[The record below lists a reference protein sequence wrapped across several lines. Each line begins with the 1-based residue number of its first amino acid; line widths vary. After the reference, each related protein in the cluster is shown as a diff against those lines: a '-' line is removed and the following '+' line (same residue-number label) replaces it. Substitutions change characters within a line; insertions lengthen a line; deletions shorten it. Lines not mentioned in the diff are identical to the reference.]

1 MISFWISVVQ
11 PTIDWKRLSRRSS
24 QSRRRAAAWCSR
36 RSRRAPSGQ
45 RGPRRSPGAIW
56 AAITRH
62 WIVSPR
68 RSSPSRGV
76 APTTTPNQR
85 PRISQPPVRTSTPE
99 LITAQLPQVLVMH
112 DASDRSQVG
121 RCSREPLRGDQY
133 LSRGKDAH
141 HDSMG
146 TCGAR

>member
-1 MISFWISVVQ
+1 MISFWISVV
-11 PTIDWKRLSRRSS
+11 PPKIDWTRLSRRSS
-24 QSRRRAAAWCSR
+24 HSCRRAADWCSR

-45 RGPRRSPGAIW
+45 REPRRPRGAIW
-56 AAITRH
+56 AAITH
-62 WIVSPR
+62 QGIVSPR
-68 RSSPSRGV
+68 GNSPVRGV

-85 PRISQPPVRTSTPE
+85 PRMSQPSMRTSTPE

-112 DASDRSQVG
+112 DASDSSQMRS
-121 RCSREPLRGDQY
+121 CSREPPRGNQH